1 MKRYESQVKM
11 IAASQSS
18 VYRML
23 SDMNNVALIQDQ
35 IPADQVKDLK
45 FDANS
50 VSCNVSPVGT
60 VSLSIIDREPEKC
73 IKFTTT
79 QSPMAM
85 TMWIQIV
92 STGDNSCKIRLT
104 LEADI
109 NPFIAKMVEKPLKD
123 GLEKIADTLTIIP
136 YNNF

>member
-123 GLEKIADTLTIIP
+123 GLEKIADTLTVIP

>member
-1 MKRYESQVKM
+1 M

-109 NPFIAKMVEKPLKD
+109 NPFIAKKVEKPLKD
-123 GLEKIADTLTIIP
+123 GLEKIADTLTVIP

>member
-1 MKRYESQVKM
+1 M
-11 IAASQSS
+11 IDASQSA
-18 VYRML
+18 VYSML
-23 SDMNNVALIQDQ
+23 SDLNNIALLQNQ
-35 IPADQVKDLK
+35 LPEDQVKDLK
-45 FDANS
+45 FDADS

-60 VSLSIIDREPEKC
+60 ISLCIIDREPEKC
-73 IKFTTT
+73 IKMTTT

-92 STGDNSCKIRLT
+92 STGDNSCKIKLT

-109 NPFIAKMVEKPLKD
+109 NPFIAKMVEKPLKE

-136 YNNF
+136 YNN

>member
-1 MKRYESQVKM
+1 MKRYESGVKM

-104 LEADI
+104 LEADV
-109 NPFIAKMVEKPLKD
+109 NPFIAKMVEKPLKE
-123 GLEKIADTLTIIP
+123 GLEKIADALTIIP
-136 YNNF
+136 YNN

>member
-11 IAASQSS
+11 IDASQSA
-18 VYRML
+18 VYSML
-23 SDMNNVALIQDQ
+23 SDLNNIALLQDQ
-35 IPADQVKDLK
+35 LPEDQVKDLK
-45 FDANS
+45 FDADS

-60 VSLSIIDREPEKC
+60 ISLCIIDREPEKC
-73 IKFTTT
+73 IKMTTT

-92 STGDNSCKIRLT
+92 STGDNSCKIKLT

-109 NPFIAKMVEKPLKD
+109 NPFIAKMVEKPLKE

-136 YNNF
+136 YNN